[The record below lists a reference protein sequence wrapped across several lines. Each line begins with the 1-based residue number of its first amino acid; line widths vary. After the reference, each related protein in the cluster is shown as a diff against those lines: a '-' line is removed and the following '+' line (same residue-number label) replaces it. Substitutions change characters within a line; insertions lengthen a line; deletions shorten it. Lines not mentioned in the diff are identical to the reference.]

1 MADFF
6 IKRPILSFCLSIII
20 VLLGAFSILR
30 LPVSEYP
37 DIIPPS
43 IQVTATYPGADCETV
58 VKSIASPIEQQ
69 MSGVDGMSYMTSV
82 NTNNGQMS
90 MMILFETG
98 TEANMDQVLSYL
110 RYGQA
115 TSQLPPEVSELG
127 ISLRKTSGLPALVIS
142 FYSPNGTYDGLW
154 LANYAYI
161 NMVDAIKRVPG
172 VGDVQV
178 FGSGRY
184 AMRIWLNPEKMAA
197 LNITARDVMLAVQ
210 AQNAV
215 NPAGKIGAQPAPPD
229 QQLSFTV
236 KAPGRLTTV
245 EEFENIVVR
254 GQGSSIVRLS
264 DVARVE
270 LGSETYSLSSTVNG
284 MPAASLG
291 IYEAP
296 GGNAI
301 QLVDNIKALLAESNL
316 PPGMDYLVSLD
327 STLAVRAG
335 IEDIVSTL
343 LIALGLVVLVVFIFL
358 QGWRGT
364 LIPAFAVPVS
374 IVGAFIAFP
383 FFGFS
388 INTICL
394 MGLVLAI
401 GLVVDDAIVVV
412 EAVESHME
420 RGLTPRQAA
429 FAAMEEVSGPV
440 IAIALVLAAVFLPS
454 LLLPGIT
461 GTLFQQFAVTI
472 AISMLISAFNALTLS
487 PALSAILLKPKDPN
501 KGGPL
506 KFFYRVFNRGYDAT
520 ASGYTKICH
529 FLTRKLIIS
538 IPLLALI
545 AYAIIPVAKHIPNGF
560 LPDEDQGYLFSA
572 LIMPEARSLQ
582 LTTAAADKVSELIRQ
597 NPNVKDVIAISGFS
611 LLTGVQSTNNAF
623 FFVMLKPWEERP
635 NPDQSAKA
643 ITAELNRLL
652 STKVSEGVTMCF
664 QPPAIAGVGSANG
677 VTFMLEDRDG
687 KGTEYLA
694 EQTDIFVKEAS
705 KLPIFD
711 PLHNGSVRSVMSF
724 AVDQKDV
731 RLDEEKCA
739 TLGVSI
745 SEANN
750 LLQAYMGSLFI
761 NYITLY
767 GQQWQVYIQ
776 AQGDDRNGTDM
787 LKNFYVKNDTGS
799 SVPLSTLVKITDTK
813 GPEFLLRQNL
823 YNSSKLMVT
832 PAMGFSNSQAMEAL
846 QKTFE
851 ACMPTDMGYS
861 YADMSYQEQKIQ
873 NGINI
878 VQIFMLSSIFV
889 FLILAALYERWAL
902 PLSIFMTV
910 PIAALGAFLGLYW
923 FGYELNLYAQIGL
936 VMLIGLAAKN
946 AILIVEFAVI
956 EMERGKT
963 LMEATLSAARIRLR
977 PILMTSFAFILGCV
991 PLAIASGSG
1000 AYSRNIIGIV
1010 VIAGMTM
1017 ATVVGI
1023 FLIPSSFYF
1032 IMKLFRVRIARK
1044 TVETDDPDEII
1055 ARKHL
1060 FHEAHESLKG

>member
-1 MADFF
+1 MQNLIFSLNATLPVFLVMVVGYALGQLGFLPPAFCKASDRLTFKVTLPLMLFLDMGSVDILHDFRPRFVLFCFAATLVGILTVWAGAKRFLKDKTLVGEFVQAGYRSSAAVLGVAFIQNIYGSAGMAPLMILGSVPLFNIFAVLILMLESPEQRGVPDP
-6 IKRPILSFCLSIII
+6 KQLLRGVATNPILLGI
-20 VLLGAFSILR
+20 VFGTVYALLPFT
-30 LPVSEYP
+30 LPQ
-37 DIIPPS
+37 I
-43 IQVTATYPGADCETV
+43 ATKTIS
-58 VKSIASPIEQQ
+58 SIASLTTPLSLLSIGA
-69 MSGVDGMSYMTSV
+69 S
-82 NTNNGQMS
+82 
-90 MMILFETG
+90 FEG
-98 TEANMDQVLSYL
+98 T
-110 RYGQA
+110 
-115 TSQLPPEVSELG
+115 
-127 ISLRKTSGLPALVIS
+127 K
-142 FYSPNGTYDGLW
+142 
-154 LANYAYI
+154 
-161 NMVDAIKRVPG
+161 AIK
-172 VGDVQV
+172 
-178 FGSGRY
+178 
-184 AMRIWLNPEKMAA
+184 K
-197 LNITARDVMLAVQ
+197 
-210 AQNAV
+210 
-215 NPAGKIGAQPAPPD
+215 
-229 QQLSFTV
+229 
-236 KAPGRLTTV
+236 
-245 EEFENIVVR
+245 
-254 GQGSSIVRLS
+254 
-264 DVARVE
+264 
-270 LGSETYSLSSTVNG
+270 LG
-284 MPAASLG
+284 P
-291 IYEAP
+291 
-296 GGNAI
+296 
-301 QLVDNIKALLAESNL
+301 
-316 PPGMDYLVSLD
+316 
-327 STLAVRAG
+327 TLAA
-335 IEDIVSTL
+335 
-343 LIALGLVVLVVFIFL
+343 
-358 QGWRGT
+358 
-364 LIPAFAVPVS
+364 
-374 IVGAFIAFP
+374 AFIKTV
-383 FFGFS
+383 G
-388 INTICL
+388 
-394 MGLVLAI
+394 
-401 GLVVDDAIVVV
+401 
-412 EAVESHME
+412 
-420 RGLTPRQAA
+420 
-429 FAAMEEVSGPV
+429 
-440 IAIALVLAAVFLPS
+440 LAAVFLPS

-487 PALSAILLKPKDPN
+487 PALSAILLKPKDPS

-506 KFFYRVFNRGYDAT
+506 KFFYRVFNRSYDAT
-520 ASGYTKICH
+520 ASGYTKVCH

-545 AYAIIPVAKHIPNGF
+545 AYAIVPVAKKIPNGF
-560 LPDEDQGYLFSA
+560 LPDEDQGYLFAA

-635 NPDQSAKA
+635 NPDQSAQA
-643 ITAELNRLL
+643 VTAQLNALL
-652 STKVSEGVTMCF
+652 TTKVSEGITMCF

-694 EQTDIFVKEAS
+694 EQTDIFVKEAN

-711 PLHNGSVRSVMSF
+711 PNNNGGVRSVMSF
-724 AVDQKDV
+724 AVEQKDV

-745 SEANN
+745 SEANS

-776 AQGDDRNGTDM
+776 AQGSDRTGTDM
-787 LKNFYVKNDTGS
+787 LKNFYVKNNTGS
-799 SVPLSTLVKITDTK
+799 SVPLSTLVKITDIK

-832 PAMGFSNSQAMEAL
+832 PAQGYSNSQAMEAL
-846 QKTFE
+846 EKTFE
-851 ACMPTDMGYS
+851 ASMPSDMGYS

-873 NGINI
+873 NGIGI
-878 VQIFMLSSIFV
+878 VQIFLLSSVFV
-889 FLILAALYERWAL
+889 FLILAALYERWSL

-991 PLAIASGSG
+991 PLALASGSG

-1023 FLIPSSFYF
+1023 FLIPCSFYF

-1044 TVETDDPDEII
+1044 TVETEDPDEII